1 MTGPARQL
9 AGAGLLGREP
19 ECAAIDRLLEDA
31 RTGTGTALVVRGEAG
46 IGKSA
51 LLGYARQQ
59 APPMQLLSA
68 SGTEAESDLAFAG
81 VHELLRPVLGY
92 LGELPGT
99 QSRALAGALGLAPSA
114 QPDRLLIGAAVLG
127 LLGVA
132 AEDQPTLCLVDD
144 AHWLD
149 RPSADAL
156 VFAAR
161 RLQAEQLAIL
171 LGAREGEASR
181 FEAAGLPELT
191 LTGLDEQ
198 SAAAIL
204 ASRVGQAPPSVR
216 DRLLTEA
223 AGNPLALLELSGG
236 LSQEQ
241 LQGLVPLPDAM
252 PLTPRLE
259 GVFRQ
264 RAGQLPQAAQ
274 SALLIAAADNS
285 GDAPT
290 VLQAAAVLGL
300 PAGALDAAENAAL
313 IQVRGTTITFRHPL
327 VRSAL
332 YQSATLSQRQRV
344 HAALAAALSGEENTD
359 RRVWHQAMATLTA
372 DEEVA
377 AALEASARRA
387 QLRAA
392 HSSAVTAFVRA
403 ADLSIEPE
411 RRASR
416 LTDAA
421 HAAWAAGEPS
431 RARGLIERVSPVIS
445 GQERARLLF
454 LNGVIEARCGDIRA
468 ALRILLECVNAAS
481 DPSLTLEALGEAAET
496 AAFAGDFAT
505 AADLGR
511 RAATVAPTTDR
522 DRFLAAVL
530 TGLSAAIAGDHDRA
544 RRALGEVTAYA
555 ARLDDPRALLWAA
568 SAAWAAPEIADG
580 LSYANHAVAAAR
592 ERALQLQA
600 TALLDRDRFDMAL
613 AAAEEGY
620 RLALDT
626 GQAWGTSWHLA
637 TMAWVEA
644 IWGRAEE
651 ARDHAEQL
659 LALGRNREARYLIGI
674 ADWRLGMLHLTEG
687 RPDQAADHLL
697 AVTAADNPESHPLI
711 ALRAIPDAVEAAVQA
726 GRQSEITT
734 RLARYQDWVSRS
746 PAREHAALCSRSQAL
761 LEPAMAGEHF
771 RQALAA
777 PAVLPPFWRGRT
789 ELLYGQWLRRG
800 RQRQE
805 ARRHLRAAVDLFHQ
819 LRALPWEDRA
829 AAELRATGETVR
841 KRDLSAVEQLTAQ
854 ELQIAGL
861 VTDGLANAEIAAR
874 LFLSPRTVEYHLR
887 KVFTKLGIASRSEL
901 IRDGLSRPAP
911 G

>member
-1 MTGPARQL
+1 
-9 AGAGLLGREP
+9 
-19 ECAAIDRLLEDA
+19 
-31 RTGTGTALVVRGEAG
+31 
-46 IGKSA
+46 
-51 LLGYARQQ
+51 
-59 APPMQLLSA
+59 
-68 SGTEAESDLAFAG
+68 
-81 VHELLRPVLGY
+81 
-92 LGELPGT
+92 
-99 QSRALAGALGLAPSA
+99 
-114 QPDRLLIGAAVLG
+114 
-127 LLGVA
+127 
-132 AEDQPTLCLVDD
+132 
-144 AHWLD
+144 
-149 RPSADAL
+149 
-156 VFAAR
+156 
-161 RLQAEQLAIL
+161 
-171 LGAREGEASR
+171 
-181 FEAAGLPELT
+181 
-191 LTGLDEQ
+191 
-198 SAAAIL
+198 
-204 ASRVGQAPPSVR
+204 
-216 DRLLTEA
+216 
-223 AGNPLALLELSGG
+223 
-236 LSQEQ
+236 
-241 LQGLVPLPDAM
+241 
-252 PLTPRLE
+252 
-259 GVFRQ
+259 
-264 RAGQLPQAAQ
+264 
-274 SALLIAAADNS
+274 
-285 GDAPT
+285 

-592 ERALQLQA
+592 ERGLVSMLPLALQLQA

-734 RLARYQDWVSRS
+734 RFARYQDWVSRS

>member
-1 MTGPARQL
+1 
-9 AGAGLLGREP
+9 
-19 ECAAIDRLLEDA
+19 
-31 RTGTGTALVVRGEAG
+31 V
-46 IGKSA
+46 
-51 LLGYARQQ
+51 
-59 APPMQLLSA
+59 
-68 SGTEAESDLAFAG
+68 
-81 VHELLRPVLGY
+81 LR
-92 LGELPGT
+92 
-99 QSRALAGALGLAPSA
+99 
-114 QPDRLLIGAAVLG
+114 
-127 LLGVA
+127 
-132 AEDQPTLCLVDD
+132 
-144 AHWLD
+144 
-149 RPSADAL
+149 
-156 VFAAR
+156 
-161 RLQAEQLAIL
+161 
-171 LGAREGEASR
+171 
-181 FEAAGLPELT
+181 
-191 LTGLDEQ
+191 
-198 SAAAIL
+198 AAA
-204 ASRVGQAPPSVR
+204 A
-216 DRLLTEA
+216 
-223 AGNPLALLELSGG
+223 
-236 LSQEQ
+236 
-241 LQGLVPLPDAM
+241 
-252 PLTPRLE
+252 
-259 GVFRQ
+259 
-264 RAGQLPQAAQ
+264 
-274 SALLIAAADNS
+274 
-285 GDAPT
+285 
-290 VLQAAAVLGL
+290 LGL
-300 PAGALDAAENAAL
+300 PAGALDAAEKAAL
-313 IQVRGTTITFRHPL
+313 TQVRGTTITFRHPL

-332 YQSATLSQRQRV
+332 YQAGTLSQRQRV
-344 HAALAAALSGEENTD
+344 HAALATALSGEENTD

-392 HSSAVTAFVRA
+392 HSSAVTAFIRA
-403 ADLSIEPE
+403 AGLSIDPE

-421 HAAWAAGEPS
+421 QAAWAAGEPS
-431 RARGLIERVSPVIS
+431 RARGLIERVPPVIS

-530 TGLSAAIAGDHDRA
+530 TGLSAAMAGDHDRA
-544 RRALGEVTAYA
+544 RRALGEVMAYA
-555 ARLDDPRALLWAA
+555 AWLDDPRALLWAA

-592 ERALQLQA
+592 ERGLVSMLPLALQLQA

-734 RLARYQDWVSRS
+734 RLARYQGWVSRS

-789 ELLYGQWLRRG
+789 ELLYGQWLRRAASARKPAG
-800 RQRQE
+800 TC
-805 ARRHLRAAVDLFHQ
+805 ARRLTCSTNSGRCRGKIAPRRSCAPPG
-819 LRALPWEDRA
+819 RPSAS
-829 AAELRATGETVR
+829 ATC
-841 KRDLSAVEQLTAQ
+841 
-854 ELQIAGL
+854 
-861 VTDGLANAEIAAR
+861 AR
-874 LFLSPRTVEYHLR
+874 S
-887 KVFTKLGIASRSEL
+887 SS
-901 IRDGLSRPAP
+901 
-911 G
+911 